1 MAEQKSSRPLFVGLV
16 AGLGIAAALYGGAWY
31 ASARLLRGE
40 VEHWLEARRA
50 EGYTVRTSAITTA
63 GFPSRVAV
71 RLTDVDFAAPPARGR
86 WTWRTPAVDVTV
98 SPLHLDHIAI
108 DLSGAHQLTGPWLES
123 PALQFTAAKASL
135 ALDLKDGV
143 LDEAQLT
150 LEDGSGTWGTA
161 SRLHMDKAGVRV
173 ALHPDTPPPTAPAS
187 GKTGGALPM
196 VSARLAL
203 RIENLTVP
211 GALPQPLTNTLRE
224 IAFNADVVGPV
235 GDGAL
240 PKLLAAWSTAGG
252 AIDLKDV
259 TLDWPPVALSGE
271 GSLALDQNLQP
282 MGAFTARVAGFTDGL
297 DIMVREQRM
306 SRDEAAVAKAM
317 LGLMAKPGPGGRA
330 EISVPLTVQ
339 DRQLSAGPLKLF
351 EVPQIDWPRSPPP

>member
-1 MAEQKSSRPLFVGLV
+1 MAEQKSPRPILFGLLAGLV
-16 AGLGIAAALYGGAWY
+16 IAAALYAGAWY
-31 ASARLLRGE
+31 ASAHLLRGE

-50 EGYTVRTSAITTA
+50 EGYGIRVGSLATA
-63 GFPSRVAV
+63 GFPSRIAV
-71 RLTDVDFAAPPARGR
+71 RLTDLDLNAPPARGR
-86 WTWRTPAVDVTV
+86 WTWRTPAVDVTA
-98 SPLHLDHIAI
+98 SPLHLGHIVI
-108 DLSGAHQLTGPWLES
+108 DLSGTHQLAGPWLES
-123 PALQFTAAKASL
+123 PPLQFTAAKAAL
-135 ALDLKDGV
+135 ALDLEDGA

-150 LEDGSGTWGTA
+150 LDDARGAWGAGSQ
-161 SRLHMDKAGVRV
+161 LHMDKAGVRV
-173 ALHPDTPPPTAPAS
+173 SLHPETPPPAAPAS
-187 GKTGGALPM
+187 GRAGGAQPM
-196 VSARLAL
+196 VSSRLTL
-203 RIENLTVP
+203 KIENLTVP
-211 GALPQPLTNTLRE
+211 GKLPPPLSSTLHE

-271 GSLALDQNLQP
+271 GSVALDQNLQP
-282 MGAFTARVAGFTDGL
+282 MGAFTTRIAGFADGL

-317 LGLMAKPGPGGRA
+317 LGLMARPGAGGRA

-339 DRQLSAGPLKLF
+339 DRLLSAGPLKLF
-351 EVPQIDWPRSPPP
+351 ELPRVDWPQGAPP